1 MNGSYV
7 LCALAATFALSLSA
21 QSAKPPLNILVGYPP
36 GGSDDVIARQIASR
50 MSAGLDGQSVVA
62 ENKPGAAGRIAID
75 ALKNAAPEGSTVI
88 VMPSGPVVLFPH
100 VYKKLNY
107 DPVKD
112 LAPISQLASFQF
124 CIVSGPKTNVK
135 NMAEMR
141 ALPKSDPGST
151 NFGSSGNGTVPH
163 FPGIML
169 GDAAGIPMNHVPF
182 QGGAPAMN
190 ALLGG
195 HVGYTT
201 DVVTEA
207 LEQHRSGKARII
219 AVAGANRATQV
230 PEVPTLRDQGV
241 PIRRPSSSRQFRE
254 PISSNWKNRSRRQ
267 DLRQAELTVPAN
279 ATKRSPFMVRCAPKL
294 KPTPRGVRGTAVTQ
308 AGGEKRKQLFVETP
322 I

>member
-1 MNGSYV
+1 MNGRHFLS
-7 LCALAATFALSLSA
+7 ALAAAFALSVSA
-21 QSAKPPLNILVGYPP
+21 QNAKPPLKILVGFPP
-36 GGSDDVIARQIASR
+36 GGSADVIARQIASR
-50 MSAGLDGQSVVA
+50 MSAGLDGQAVVV

-75 ALKNAAPEGSTVI
+75 SLKNAAPDGNTVI

-112 LAPISQLASFQF
+112 LSPISQLASFQF

-141 ALPKSDPGST
+141 ALAKTDPGST

-163 FPGIML
+163 FLGIML

-195 HVGYTT
+195 HVGYTM

-219 AVAGANRATQV
+219 AVAGASRAAQI
-230 PEVPTLRDQGV
+230 PDVPTLREQGV
-241 PIRRPSSSRQFRE
+241 PIDASAWFAMYGPANLPAEIVQRLNRAVLLAMKDAEFAAKLTALGLE
-254 PISSNWKNRSRRQ
+254 PIGSSPEQLAAVQKADFAKW
-267 DLRQAELTVPAN
+267 E
-279 ATKRSPFMVRCAPKL
+279 
-294 KPTPRGVRGTAVTQ
+294 KPVKSSGFTAD
-308 AGGEKRKQLFVETP
+308 
-322 I
+322 